1 MNGTSKLLKVK
12 VSKLAIGTGAKK
24 EPANA
29 NNLHLLAQLV
39 LLWLCGVKTHF
50 LYCVV
55 IQRRH
60 TAVACGWYWSV
71 LGLAQL
77 VILIGL
83 GRQRTDT
90 SSFIAD
96 GHDDMTDS
104 LLLPRLVSN
113 TGKGDYQTSPTS
125 TRTGQSSL
133 DFLARAAAGMLH
145 QEVEADGGGG
155 VAYDVSAKNNP
166 YEMNENGGASSATN
180 SPTTQSE
187 EILVAHLMVKD
198 LGVVGKGREGGGG
211 SGESSSTPV
220 VVRPPQLA
228 PNQQPSQR
236 QRQLFAVKAAVG
248 AVSYHQKSA
257 MHKKLSSRPPRW
269 TKIEDDHLK
278 KIVSSLHPSLQ
289 DACLLEVQPS
299 PDTIRSID
307 WNTIAS
313 NLRITKNKRLE
324 SNPNTYIRKADEC
337 MRRYTALSGA
347 FKGGVEKMGGTKKP
361 WTDEEDQKIGELVER
376 YGHKW
381 SKISKEIPG
390 E

>member
-1 MNGTSKLLKVK
+1 
-12 VSKLAIGTGAKK
+12 
-24 EPANA
+24 
-29 NNLHLLAQLV
+29 
-39 LLWLCGVKTHF
+39 
-50 LYCVV
+50 
-55 IQRRH
+55 
-60 TAVACGWYWSV
+60 
-71 LGLAQL
+71 
-77 VILIGL
+77 
-83 GRQRTDT
+83 
-90 SSFIAD
+90 
-96 GHDDMTDS
+96 MTDS

-236 QRQLFAVKAAVG
+236 QRQLFAVKTAVG

-257 MHKKLSSRPPRW
+257 MHKKLRLPPR
-269 TKIEDDHLK
+269 
-278 KIVSSLHPSLQ
+278 
-289 DACLLEVQPS
+289 VQPS

-361 WTDEEDQKIGELVER
+361 WTDEEDQKIGELVEK

-390 E
+390 RIGKQCRTRWLNHLDPAIDRSPFREEEDRVILQAQQEGNGNRWAETANRLSGRTDNSVKNHWNASLKRKLEKYLYSKNIGGVHKLVDEQGRYLIGDDIEGCLRAVRERPVSSPVKKRP